1 MRLTQNEIDIIKKGF
16 LTFFLPIDHL
26 WIFGSRVDDTKKGG
40 DIDLFIETQLSD
52 FKEILKKRTGFW
64 IYLQDNLGEQRID
77 IIIKN
82 SQKELPIYQEAR
94 STGEKLI

>member
-16 LTFFLPIDHL
+16 LTFFSPLDHL

-40 DIDLFIETQLSD
+40 DIDLFIEAQLND
-52 FKEILKKRTGFW
+52 PEEALRRRTNFW
-64 IYLQDNLGEQRID
+64 IYLQEKLGEQKID

-82 SQKELPIYQEAR
+82 STKECEIYQEAR
-94 STGEKLI
+94 NTGKRLI